1 MNKRELIIQMFEELK
16 PYYPDNV
23 DDDGVIIDDDVPEYL
38 KFHLEGEWGQQNKIL
53 AYDVSGYIFYGV
65 TIDGNLTA
73 WKPTGATWVIVN
85 ADILYDLMVGD
96 DLQAKAEGRLK
107 HVGKIRKI
115 MNTYFDKINELS

>member
-23 DDDGVIIDDDVPEYL
+23 DDDGLIIDDKVPEYL
-38 KFHLEGEWGQQNKIL
+38 KFQLENEWGQKNKVL
-53 AYDVSGYIFYGV
+53 AYDVFGYIFYGV
-65 TIDGNLTA
+65 TDDGNLTA
-73 WKPTGATWVIVN
+73 WKPIGTTWEIVT

-96 DLQAKAEGRLK
+96 DLQAKAEGRLE